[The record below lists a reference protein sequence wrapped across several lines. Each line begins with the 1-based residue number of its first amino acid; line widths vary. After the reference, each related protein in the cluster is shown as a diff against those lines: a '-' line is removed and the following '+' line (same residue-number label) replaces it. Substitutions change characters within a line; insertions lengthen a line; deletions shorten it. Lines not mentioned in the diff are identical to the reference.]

1 MDISPIYSLFTY
13 LPLRVLS
20 PLKVRDIPDQKVDVW
35 VHCSS
40 LGEIMAAKPLVEG
53 FLKRGYKLLV
63 SVFTGSGVNK
73 AAELWG
79 TRSTIIRFPLD
90 SRFHLK
96 QIVEK
101 MEPKVFVNLETELW
115 PNLLSIVRERGMPS
129 FLVNARI
136 SEKNF
141 KRSMLLK
148 RTYKKMLST
157 FTKIFSQS
165 QEDRER
171 LVKLGADPKK
181 VIVSGN
187 IKIDSVETDISFIE
201 KKSLSIL
208 GEDFVVMFASMREKE
223 EPIVFDLSEKI
234 LNEILSSR
242 VVLAPRHLERLSV
255 ITKELER
262 RGLAFSFWSEG
273 RVLSTRV
280 LIIDTLG
287 ELRRLYGIA
296 DVVVMGGTLVPYG
309 GHNVLEAIAAKKVV
323 IVGPYF
329 QNIKEEVLQL
339 MDQGGVI
346 RVNTISGVFEI
357 ILSLYQHRDALDSV
371 AQNAFKWLIS
381 RKGISEKILEE
392 ILVYLEKH

>member
-1 MDISPIYSLFTY
+1 
-13 LPLRVLS
+13 
-20 PLKVRDIPDQKVDVW
+20 LKVRDIPDQKVDVW

-79 TRSTIIRFPLD
+79 TRATIIRFPLD

-115 PNLLSIVRERGMPS
+115 PNLLSIVRERGMSS

-262 RGLAFSFWSEG
+262 RGLAFSLWSDG

-346 RVNTISGVFEI
+346 RVNTIGGVFEI

>member
-1 MDISPIYSLFTY
+1 
-13 LPLRVLS
+13 
-20 PLKVRDIPDQKVDVW
+20 
-35 VHCSS
+35 
-40 LGEIMAAKPLVEG
+40 MAAKPLVEG

-79 TRSTIIRFPLD
+79 TRATIIRFPLD

-115 PNLLSIVRERGMPS
+115 PNLLSIVRERGMSS

-262 RGLAFSFWSEG
+262 RGLAFSLWSDG

-346 RVNTISGVFEI
+346 RVNTIGGVFEI